1 MISGTNSRCL
11 TSNQCFMAQS
21 VFSKVK
27 LHEVEKKKNSNI
39 NVISPQIAVDKET
52 LQKKVE
58 FDRPGER
65 SPE

>member
-1 MISGTNSRCL
+1 
-11 TSNQCFMAQS
+11 MAQS

-27 LHEVEKKKNSNI
+27 LHEVEKKNSNI
-39 NVISPQIAVDKET
+39 NVSQQIAVDKET
-52 LQKKVE
+52 LQKKAE

>member
-1 MISGTNSRCL
+1 MFNFKSMFYGIKCILQRQTARSW
-11 TSNQCFMAQS
+11 
-21 VFSKVK
+21 K
-27 LHEVEKKKNSNI
+27 KKKNNKI
-39 NVISPQIAVDKET
+39 NVSQQIAVDKET

>member
-1 MISGTNSRCL
+1 MYSP
-11 TSNQCFMAQS
+11 
-21 VFSKVK
+21 K
-27 LHEVEKKKNSNI
+27 LNCTKLKKKKNNKI
-39 NVISPQIAVDKET
+39 NVSQQIAVDKET

>member
-1 MISGTNSRCL
+1 
-11 TSNQCFMAQS
+11 MAQS